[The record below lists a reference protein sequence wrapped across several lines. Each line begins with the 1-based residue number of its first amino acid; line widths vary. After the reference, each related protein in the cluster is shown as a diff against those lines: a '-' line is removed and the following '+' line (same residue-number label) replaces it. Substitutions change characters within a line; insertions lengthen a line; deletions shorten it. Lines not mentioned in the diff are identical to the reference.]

1 MPSSVIN
8 YFYYDER
15 TKSLKIIFVTGMVY
29 RYKKVPHRI
38 FEMFKQAE
46 SKGKYFNEFIKDKYS
61 FHKVG
66 EV

>member
-8 YFYYDER
+8 YFNYDER
-15 TKSLKIIFVTGMVY
+15 TKSLKITFVTGMVY
-29 RYKKVPHRI
+29 RYKKVPQKI

-46 SKGKYFNEFIKDKYS
+46 SKGKYFNMFIKDKYS